1 MTKILSIFILM
12 LFPVLV
18 LSQEVK
24 LFDLFEDEL
33 GVGPETRYKAF
44 VGFCPEAYFLE
55 FDHFYPHD
63 DNTLFLQHLNN

>member
-1 MTKILSIFILM
+1 M

-24 LFDLFEDEL
+24 PNAAIFIEDLEGWFENEL

-63 DNTLFLQHLNN
+63 DNTLLLQHLNN